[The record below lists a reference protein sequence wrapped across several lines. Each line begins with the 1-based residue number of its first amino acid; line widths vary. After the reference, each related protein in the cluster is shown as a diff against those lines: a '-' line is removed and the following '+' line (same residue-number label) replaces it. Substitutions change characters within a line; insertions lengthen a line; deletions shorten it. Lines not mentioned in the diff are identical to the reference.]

1 MVQPT
6 FRLAVPADAYEIAVM
21 SRYLVEVGLRG
32 WSWPPERVAKA
43 IRASS
48 TLVLVAEV
56 HSHLVGFAI
65 AEFGEAQA
73 HLSLLAVKPTH
84 HRCGIGRS
92 LIDWVEESALTAGIT
107 TITLEL
113 RANNY
118 GARSFYRLVGFE
130 EGAYIPGYYRG
141 VEAALRM
148 GRDIR
153 RHIPS
158 LRSGSPVNAKEGNP
172 GFPP

>member
-43 IRASS
+43 IGSRNTVVVA
-48 TLVLVAEV
+48 AEV
-56 HSHLVGFAI
+56 RSHLVGFAI
-65 AEFGEAQA
+65 TEFGDVQA
-73 HLSLLAVKPTH
+73 HLSLLAVKPSH

-92 LIDWVEESALTAGIT
+92 LIQWVEDSALVAGIT

-130 EGAYIPGYYRG
+130 EGAYIAGYYRG
-141 VEAALRM
+141 VETALRM
-148 GRDIR
+148 SRDIR
-153 RHIPS
+153 RHVPEV
-158 LRSGSPVNAKEGNP
+158 SGKS
-172 GFPP
+172 

>member
-6 FRLAVPADAYEIAVM
+6 FRLALPADAYEIAVM

-43 IRASS
+43 IRSRE
-48 TLVLVAEV
+48 TLVVVAEV
-56 HSHLVGFAI
+56 RRHLVGFAI
-65 AEFGEAQA
+65 VEFGDVQA
-73 HLSLLAVKPTH
+73 HLSLLAVKPPY

-92 LIDWVEESALTAGIT
+92 LLYWIEDSALVAGIG

-141 VEAALRM
+141 VETALRM
-148 GRDIR
+148 SRDIR
-153 RHIPS
+153 RNVPDAVK
-158 LRSGSPVNAKEGNP
+158 RER
-172 GFPP
+172 

>member
-6 FRLAVPADAYEIAVM
+6 FRLANIADAYEIAVM

-43 IRASS
+43 IRVPS
-48 TLVLVAEV
+48 TLVVVAEIR
-56 HSHLVGFAI
+56 SHLVGFAV
-65 AEFGEAQA
+65 AEFGDVHA
-73 HLSLLAVKPTH
+73 HLSLLAVKPAF
-84 HRCGIGRS
+84 HRCGIGRA
-92 LIDWVEESALTAGIT
+92 LIEWLEDSALTAGIT

-130 EGAYIPGYYRG
+130 DGAYIAGYYRG
-141 VEAALRM
+141 VETALRM
-148 GRDIR
+148 SRDIR
-153 RHIPS
+153 RHIPAV
-158 LRSGSPVNAKEGNP
+158 SGKQ
-172 GFPP
+172 

>member
-32 WSWPPERVAKA
+32 WSWPPERVTKA
-43 IRASS
+43 IRSS
-48 TLVLVAEV
+48 ATLVVVAEV
-56 HSHLVGFAI
+56 RSHLVGFAI
-65 AEFGEAQA
+65 VEFGDVQA
-73 HLSLLAVKPTH
+73 HLSLLAVKPSH

-92 LIDWVEESALTAGIT
+92 LIQWVEESALVAGIT
-107 TITLEL
+107 TLTLEL

-118 GARSFYRLVGFE
+118 GARAFYRLVGFE

-141 VEAALRM
+141 VETALRM
-148 GRDIR
+148 SRDIR
-153 RHIPS
+153 RHVPA
-158 LRSGSPVNAKEGNP
+158 VNRP
-172 GFPP
+172 G